1 MRTVLLLFLISISSC
16 SNLGPQRKI
25 ASYEEPK
32 IKMGEVDFTRSKV
45 LIYPAKE
52 MEEDISYYLY
62 VELKNSEGKYVDCDQ
77 KDLALRLKEG
87 KKIDFDF
94 HRALVGRYYLKIE
107 KEEDVKAKNINLY
120 YKEKPLKEQFK
131 VHFNKPHKS
140 NTKITLVSNQE
151 YRLTLRLRFADKNNH
166 SIELPEAPEI
176 WIDGQGIIEDVKHL
190 KEGVWEFSILIP
202 DENQIMYISARAMGV
217 SFRNLYRFQHIE
229 K

>member
-1 MRTVLLLFLISISSC
+1 
-16 SNLGPQRKI
+16 
-25 ASYEEPK
+25 
-32 IKMGEVDFTRSKV
+32 MGEVDFTRSRV

-52 MEEDISYYLY
+52 MEDDISYFLFL
-62 VELKNSEGKYVDCDQ
+62 ELKNSEGKYVDCDQ
-77 KDLALRLKEG
+77 KDLSIRHKKG

-107 KEEDVKAKNINLY
+107 KEEDVKAKNIDLY
-120 YKEKPLKEQFK
+120 YKDRALKEQFK
-131 VHFNKPHKS
+131 VHLTKPHKS

-166 SIELPEAPEI
+166 PIELPEAPEI
-176 WIDGQGIIEDVKHL
+176 WIDGQGIIEDVKHF
-190 KEGVWEFSILIP
+190 KEGVWEFSIIFP

>member
-1 MRTVLLLFLISISSC
+1 
-16 SNLGPQRKI
+16 
-25 ASYEEPK
+25 
-32 IKMGEVDFTRSKV
+32 
-45 LIYPAKE
+45 

-77 KDLALRLKEG
+77 KDLALGLKEG

-140 NTKITLVSNQE
+140 NTKITIVSNQE

-176 WIDGQGIIEDVKHL
+176 WIAGQGIIEDVKHL